1 MGDGDIAHLNGFLL
15 LPEGH
20 LHLWA
25 PSPPQFEH
33 PPAPLPKSPL
43 AEEDREGV
51 ETNLSFLSFLIFS
64 QMLLFIFL
72 VKLNGSWRGKPKG
85 GSLLPDPPSHHH
97 PFYSWDLWMKG

>member
-51 ETNLSFLSFLIFS
+51 ETNLSFLSFLIFF
-64 QMLLFIFL
+64 QKLLFIFF
-72 VKLNGSWRGKPKG
+72 GKAERVMAGKA
-85 GSLLPDPPSHHH
+85 
-97 PFYSWDLWMKG
+97 